1 MASAG
6 KILTQGA
13 KIDVGAV
20 ICSMCVCV
28 YIYIYIYIQARS
40 GAVVWGTALQAGI
53 SQVRLPIVSL
63 EFFIDI
69 ILPKHYGPGVD
80 PSS

>member
-1 MASAG
+1 
-6 KILTQGA
+6 
-13 KIDVGAV
+13 
-20 ICSMCVCV
+20 
-28 YIYIYIYIQARS
+28 
-40 GAVVWGTALQAGI
+40 
-53 SQVRLPIVSL
+53 LPIVSL